1 MKNMCK
7 TTNEIGNHRVG
18 ERAIP
23 QPLKLQVTW
32 IRYEFCHWKVTK
44 WRYSD
49 LSHETFEFFRY
60 KHKRK
65 KIYVSRG
72 IFHGI
77 PLESDRLC
85 ATCRNGQITQD
96 VRKLRFDFPRGY
108 QAFFA
113 ELVGFPKIFFLSN
126 RALFPCLHSLI

>member
-1 MKNMCK
+1 MKNMYK

-18 ERAIP
+18 ERAMP
-23 QPLKLQVTW
+23 QPLQLQVTW
-32 IRYEFCHWKVTK
+32 IYEFCHWKVTK

-49 LSHETFEFFRY
+49 LSHDTFEFFRY
-60 KHKRK
+60 KHKRQRLVRK

-72 IFHGI
+72 MFHGI

-85 ATCRNGQITQD
+85 STCRNGQITED

-108 QAFFA
+108 QAFFRQI
-113 ELVGFPKIFFLSN
+113 GRISKDI
-126 RALFPCLHSLI
+126 LFK